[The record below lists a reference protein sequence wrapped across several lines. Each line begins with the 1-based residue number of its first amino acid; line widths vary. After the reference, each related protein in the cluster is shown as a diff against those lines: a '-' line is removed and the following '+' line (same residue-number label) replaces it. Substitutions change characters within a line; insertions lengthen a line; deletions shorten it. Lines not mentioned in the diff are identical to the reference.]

1 VPYFKCVPCRTRVP
15 ATGGDTPDRSCPSCG
30 MALVPVADLTE
41 VMGFQ
46 SRDLIEPSVPAG
58 GAEVEIDRWLDEGG
72 NDEPERLARAVALE
86 RPL

>member
-1 VPYFKCVPCRTRVP
+1 
-15 ATGGDTPDRSCPSCG
+15 

-46 SRDLIEPSVPAG
+46 SRDLIQPSVPAG
-58 GAEVEIDRWLDEGG
+58 GPEVEIDRWLDEGG
-72 NDEPERLARAVALE
+72 NDEPERLARAIALE